1 MTYTKR
7 QEESVEDSKTS
18 NAVRLGEPIWTH
30 QTHQQAT
37 YHQAKCYLQ
46 VVATRKNKTEDGL
59 HAQTEDHTVF
69 GTEIVND
76 ESTKEGTGLQ
86 QLSAR
91 FES

>member
-18 NAVRLGEPIWTH
+18 NAVRLGEPIW
-30 QTHQQAT
+30 THQQAT